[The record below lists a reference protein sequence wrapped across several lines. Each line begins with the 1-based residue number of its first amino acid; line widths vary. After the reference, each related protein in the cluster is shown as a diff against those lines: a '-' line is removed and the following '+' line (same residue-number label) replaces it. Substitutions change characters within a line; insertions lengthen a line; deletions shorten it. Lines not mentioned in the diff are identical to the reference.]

1 MTSLARTSRIA
12 MSAAMRST
20 RLEAS
25 RLCPLSPGTRRRIRP
40 GTALE
45 RTVTDADEGGVVLT
59 ARRGRRA
66 VTAGRAPADQRAVRL
81 ATRWRLRR
89 GGAELLLSEV
99 AIDLRVERAAH
110 RSSGLEH
117 QIGQE
122 PYQE

>member
-1 MTSLARTSRIA
+1 
-12 MSAAMRST
+12 MSAAIRST

-25 RLCPLSPGTRRRIRP
+25 RPCPLSPGSRRRIRP

-45 RTVTDADEGGVVLT
+45 RTVTDADEGGVVLA

-81 ATRWRLRR
+81 AARWRLR

-110 RSSGLEH
+110 RSRG
-117 QIGQE
+117 
-122 PYQE
+122 